1 MARVKRPPAD
11 APAPRDVAL
20 DEASFEEWTARGAE
34 ATQRGDFLDALDA
47 YSKSRELALSGG
59 CPGRLD
65 KADLNLAMVRIQLG
79 QARDGE
85 DGLREILLR
94 TADPRIA
101 FSAAYNLASSL
112 RKQGKL
118 EHASRYARRALERAQ
133 VVGANE
139 MLAPVHNLLGN
150 ILLNQNYLEE
160 ALTEYKT
167 ALSIRGEQSED
178 TRYSRAILRENI
190 GYCLIL
196 KKEFEEGLLCI
207 REALSLAEQVGD
219 RRCQA
224 ECLQDLCYGL
234 LLQGE
239 LPEALRMGEAAL
251 VHAGEAAY
259 RDIEENC
266 HYLLGELGAKIGDL
280 DRRDRHFES
289 LQSLH
294 PEIPFLREFLCA
306 VDVIGMITL
315 KR

>member
-1 MARVKRPPAD
+1 VRPPSD
-11 APAPRDVAL
+11 DRPPEAPERGT
-20 DEASFEEWTARGAE
+20 FEDWTARGAE
-34 ATQRGDFLDALDA
+34 ATQRGEFYEALTAYAKGREIAVSSGDAV
-47 YSKSRELALSGG
+47 
-59 CPGRLD
+59 RLD

-79 QARDGE
+79 QAREGE

-94 TADPRIA
+94 TTEPRIA

-133 VVGANE
+133 AVGAQE

-160 ALTEYKT
+160 ALSEYET
-167 ALSIRGEQSED
+167 ALSIRGQQDGD
-178 TRYSRAILRENI
+178 TRYSRAILSENI

-196 KKEFEEGLLCI
+196 KKRLDEGLDRI
-207 REALSLAEQVGD
+207 REALALAEEVGD

-239 LPEALRMGEAAL
+239 IPEATAMGEAAL
-251 VHAGEAAY
+251 EHASEAAY

-266 HYLLGELGAKIGDL
+266 HYLLGELGAKVGDL
-280 DRRDRHFES
+280 ERRDHHFES

-294 PEIPFLREFLCA
+294 PEIPFLKEFLCA
-306 VDVIGMITL
+306 VDVTGMITL

>member
-1 MARVKRPPAD
+1 MARVDPPGGS
-11 APAPRDVAL
+11 RSE
-20 DEASFEEWTARGAE
+20 EASLGGTFEDWTARGAD
-34 ATQRGDFLDALDA
+34 ATQRGDFLAALGAYTRAHELVLASGDAL
-47 YSKSRELALSGG
+47 
-59 CPGRLD
+59 RLD

-79 QARDGE
+79 QAREGE

-94 TADPRIA
+94 TTDTRIA

-133 VVGANE
+133 AIGSEE

-160 ALTEYKT
+160 ALREYQT
-167 ALSIRGEQSED
+167 ALTIRGQQDGD
-178 TRYSRAILRENI
+178 TRYSRAILSENI

-196 KKEFEEGLLCI
+196 KKDLEEGLNRI
-207 REALSLAEQVGD
+207 REALALAEEVGD

-234 LLQGE
+234 LLRGE
-239 LPEALRMGEAAL
+239 VPEAMAMGEAAL
-251 VHAGEAAY
+251 ERAKEAAY
-259 RDIEENC
+259 GDIEENC
-266 HYLLGELGAKIGDL
+266 HYLLGELGAKMGDL

-294 PEIPFLREFLCA
+294 PEIPFLKEFLCA
-306 VDVIGMITL
+306 VDVTGMITL